1 MSLGFPE
8 GGGGEGGREGE
19 EGGGEKGRGGGG
31 GRGEKGRG
39 KGEKGRGEGRRREG
53 EKIKVHEKRAIGYGA
68 GICRYTLVCGSISM
82 TPFLL
87 IAIRST
93 SGNFGS
99 VDCWWRRYRFART
112 HDQLHLSVSINIHPQ
127 RTLTSKKAE
136 PNVA

>member
-1 MSLGFPE
+1 M
-8 GGGGEGGREGE
+8 GE
-19 EGGGEKGRGGGG
+19 EGERRGEGGG
-31 GRGEKGRG
+31 GRGEERGRESG
-39 KGEKGRGEGRRREG
+39 KGEKIKGRDNW
-53 EKIKVHEKRAIGYGA
+53 ITD
-68 GICRYTLVCGSISM
+68 ICRYTLLCGSISM

-99 VDCWWRRYRFART
+99 VDCWWRRYRFGRT

-136 PNVA
+136 PNVG